1 MKSVVILLLSL
12 GGSSAFANDLYTLKD
27 RDGNSILSSMEN
39 PDAEYRNF
47 VVDKNTYTTKPK
59 PEDWNLNCTKD
70 RFSGTKF
77 CTLSKP
83 YNALL
88 VGIHGGRHSVY
99 IGRNHFPHT
108 QSAIK
113 IDNNAPIYGYEGSSN
128 TPQKVIEQ
136 MKKGKVAYTR
146 YKEWP
151 YEYNQDGET
160 DLTGFTEKYNEMLEE
175 YKKL

>member
-1 MKSVVILLLSL
+1 MLFGLV
-12 GGSSAFANDLYTLKD
+12 SASALANDLYALKD

-39 PDAEYRNF
+39 PNTEYRNL
-47 VVDKNTYTTKPK
+47 VVGKDTYTTKPK
-59 PEDWNLNCTKD
+59 LEDWNLNCTKD
-70 RFSGTKF
+70 RFSGTKS
-77 CTLSKP
+77 CTLNKS
-83 YNALL
+83 YDALS
-88 VGIHGGRHSVY
+88 VGIYSGRHSVY
-99 IGRNHFPHT
+99 VGRNHFPRT

-113 IDNNAPIYGYEGSSN
+113 IDNNSPIYGYEGSSN
-128 TPQKVIEQ
+128 TPQRVIEQ

-160 DLTGFTEKYNEMLEE
+160 DLTGFAEKYNEMLEE

>member
-1 MKSVVILLLSL
+1 MKKIILLVLFLLSASVQAQKIYVSNDANNDA
-12 GGSSAFANDLYTLKD
+12 SSDREAPIELKYKT
-27 RDGNSILSSMEN
+27 
-39 PDAEYRNF
+39 YR
-47 VVDKNTYTTKPK
+47 
-59 PEDWNLNCTKD
+59 PEWSPLDWNYSCSRDK
-70 RFSGTKF
+70 FSGKKSCSLNKSHSNIMVSIF
-77 CTLSKP
+77 D
-83 YNALL
+83 
-88 VGIHGGRHSVY
+88 GRYSVY
-99 IGRNHFPHT
+99 IGRNHFPRT

>member
-1 MKSVVILLLSL
+1 MVDMKSVVLLLFSL
-12 GGSSAFANDLYTLKD
+12 VGAGALASDIYTFKNSDGDTMLSNRQPDEKKFTEIKKIKIDNSAY
-27 RDGNSILSSMEN
+27 
-39 PDAEYRNF
+39 
-47 VVDKNTYTTKPK
+47 
-59 PEDWNLNCTKD
+59 EDWRYSCSKD
-70 RFSGTKF
+70 KF
-77 CTLSKP
+77 
-83 YNALL
+83 N
-88 VGIHGGRHSVY
+88 GRKSCSLHKAYSNIMVSIFDGRYSVY
-99 IGRNHFPHT
+99 IGRNHFPRT

-151 YEYNQDGET
+151 CEYNQDGET

>member
-1 MKSVVILLLSL
+1 MKTVLILIFSLLGFTVSAQTIYVSNDVSDNATSSEGNAVKLKYETYYPKLSPSDWDYNCSKDKFNGQKSCSL
-12 GGSSAFANDLYTLKD
+12 NKSNSKIMVSIF
-27 RDGNSILSSMEN
+27 DGR
-39 PDAEYRNF
+39 Y
-47 VVDKNTYTTKPK
+47 
-59 PEDWNLNCTKD
+59 
-70 RFSGTKF
+70 
-77 CTLSKP
+77 
-83 YNALL
+83 
-88 VGIHGGRHSVY
+88 SVY

-113 IDNNAPIYGYEGSSN
+113 IDNNTPIYGYEGSSN

-160 DLTGFTEKYNEMLEE
+160 DLTGFSEKYNEMLEG

>member
-1 MKSVVILLLSL
+1 MKIAVLLGFLLISF
-12 GGSSAFANDLYTLKD
+12 GAKAGEIYIYKDANDGTYLSNRKSDNGLSHIKTTHYPD
-27 RDGNSILSSMEN
+27 ILAS
-39 PDAEYRNF
+39 
-47 VVDKNTYTTKPK
+47 
-59 PEDWNLNCTKD
+59 DWNYNCSKDKFNGRRSCSLNKAHSD
-70 RFSGTKF
+70 VMVSIFD
-77 CTLSKP
+77 
-83 YNALL
+83 
-88 VGIHGGRHSVY
+88 GRHSVY
-99 IGRNHFPHT
+99 VGRNHFPRT

-113 IDNNAPIYGYEGSSN
+113 IDNNAPVYGREGSSN

-160 DLTGFTEKYNEMLEE
+160 DLTGFAEKYNEMLEE